1 MLSDGLFRGVHI
13 YKGCSRHSSLK
24 EWLSPTSSCDLRSIR
39 REVESFPNDISELPK
54 KVGNFVEV
62 KSTALEY
69 MRKVRCFL
77 TSTHFIVAKE
87 KIWKSAKETHPYEV
101 DAILKLSDYTF
112 YFSGEILVVENRL
125 QSGSHLCRYFEL
137 CDDSSVNIWKLLFR
151 QCGCL
156 GPDTAEDDG
165 SDLEPRNTFVIS
177 DDGLI
182 DSDELPC
189 ALSPPAFFVIP
200 PPYQSKSGQS
210 SSSMLSDINNTLDRS
225 GQGDLM
231 LSKHLCC
238 SESCLLDIAHGE
250 VRHSKRRRV
259 SSCTAFTWNNKL
271 VATVEKS
278 SIKKKEKALKSVSLS
293 FSRKGKRT
301 TCKRRSKD
309 DSVVPILSQ
318 YPQSPMSKFQ
328 SGLQLSVYNIKPEH
342 FAQQL
347 TFLDQRYLL
356 AMSPRELLYCE
367 KINDDK
373 VSHKLPNIREAV
385 TFFNHVSMLVVQLIL
400 HETTP
405 RARAR
410 LIRYLI
416 TVSEKLRQQNN
427 YSSLRAIIAGLQS
440 NPIYRLEKSWKL
452 IKGQSRKTFN
462 NLVEIWKHTNN
473 YENYQ
478 NLLEKGL
485 QRGFI
490 VPFLGLFFNQVL
502 MTSLIFKELNIPE
515 LELYPE
521 ELEGPWRDSF
531 VQVPEGGC
539 SSTDPLV
546 IATAADSDTDDSV
559 DVALDSICLSPCF
572 PATPS
577 SFSRKLKRL
586 RKKPLHA
593 GEVGLL
599 PGVEEV
605 LGPVTRAIA
614 EQHPRTKVLQIQYL
628 PPYLLRRYQLAA
640 SVDKL
645 TDRPAVHYFIFK
657 DKLLGEEELR
667 ALSLQRE
674 S

>member
-1 MLSDGLFRGVHI
+1 
-13 YKGCSRHSSLK
+13 
-24 EWLSPTSSCDLRSIR
+24 
-39 REVESFPNDISELPK
+39 
-54 KVGNFVEV
+54 
-62 KSTALEY
+62 
-69 MRKVRCFL
+69 
-77 TSTHFIVAKE
+77 
-87 KIWKSAKETHPYEV
+87 
-101 DAILKLSDYTF
+101 
-112 YFSGEILVVENRL
+112 
-125 QSGSHLCRYFEL
+125 
-137 CDDSSVNIWKLLFR
+137 
-151 QCGCL
+151 
-156 GPDTAEDDG
+156 
-165 SDLEPRNTFVIS
+165 
-177 DDGLI
+177 
-182 DSDELPC
+182 
-189 ALSPPAFFVIP
+189 
-200 PPYQSKSGQS
+200 
-210 SSSMLSDINNTLDRS
+210 
-225 GQGDLM
+225 
-231 LSKHLCC
+231 
-238 SESCLLDIAHGE
+238 
-250 VRHSKRRRV
+250 
-259 SSCTAFTWNNKL
+259 
-271 VATVEKS
+271 
-278 SIKKKEKALKSVSLS
+278 
-293 FSRKGKRT
+293 
-301 TCKRRSKD
+301 
-309 DSVVPILSQ
+309 VVPILNASQ
-318 YPQSPMSKFQ
+318 YPLSPMSKFQ

-373 VSHKLPNIREAV
+373 VSDKLPNIREAV

-539 SSTDPLV
+539 SSTDPLM
-546 IATAADSDTDDSV
+546 IATGADSDTDDSV
-559 DVALDSICLSPCF
+559 DVGLDSICLSPCF

-614 EQHPRTKVLQIQYL
+614 QQHPRTKVLQIQYL

-657 DKLLGEEELR
+657 EKLLGEEELR